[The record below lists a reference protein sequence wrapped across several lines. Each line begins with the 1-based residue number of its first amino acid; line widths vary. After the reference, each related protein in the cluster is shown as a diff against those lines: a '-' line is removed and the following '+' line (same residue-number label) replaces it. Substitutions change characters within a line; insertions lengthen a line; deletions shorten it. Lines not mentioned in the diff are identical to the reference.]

1 MLKNLQMLLEFQKDI
16 KILIL
21 LGTKSIANIAS
32 FMCMRV
38 TVTWQQISKCK
49 SRQFVHG
56 EMFQLHKAVKIQKH
70 IVGSRDSQIMTESSH
85 KRNRKIRY

>member
-1 MLKNLQMLLEFQKDI
+1 MLNNLQMLLEFQKNI

-21 LGTKSIANIAS
+21 LGTKSIANI

-49 SRQFVHG
+49 SRHFVHG
-56 EMFQLHKAVKIQKH
+56 EMCQLHKAVKIQNH

>member
-49 SRQFVHG
+49 SRHFVDG
-56 EMFQLHKAVKIQKH
+56 EMFQVQKAVQIQNH
-70 IVGSRDSQIMTESSH
+70 IVGTHR
-85 KRNRKIRY
+85 